1 MFEII
6 ESRWNN
12 DYRVS
17 IDTVGMDYESAVE
30 AMPRVYGV
38 SFGNGN
44 DGVSHMFASYYVRTC
59 EPFVLAAAA
68 MLSEFSDGQGKAW
81 AMDQIEI
88 DGEADYTIS
97 AMVLNPPD
105 DGDDYQA
112 DIAALEAEYDSA
124 ENEVNEATT
133 ANEAAIES
141 DDSDDIAHTARML
154 EEAEERFNDISDKL
168 QETRENDPGTWSDA
182 NGAWMICEVF
192 PDDEPR
198 SGRMVYD
205 SLSDAFDAHLIEHAR
220 AI

>member
-1 MFEII
+1 
-6 ESRWNN
+6 
-12 DYRVS
+12 
-17 IDTVGMDYESAVE
+17 
-30 AMPRVYGV
+30 
-38 SFGNGN
+38 
-44 DGVSHMFASYYVRTC
+44 
-59 EPFVLAAAA
+59 

-81 AMDQIEI
+81 AMDNIDI

-105 DGDDYQA
+105 D
-112 DIAALEAEYDSA
+112 E
-124 ENEVNEATT
+124 T
-133 ANEAAIES
+133 ES
-141 DDSDDIAHTARML
+141 DDDCDSDD
-154 EEAEERFNDISDKL
+154 DC
-168 QETRENDPGTWSDA
+168 GTWSDA